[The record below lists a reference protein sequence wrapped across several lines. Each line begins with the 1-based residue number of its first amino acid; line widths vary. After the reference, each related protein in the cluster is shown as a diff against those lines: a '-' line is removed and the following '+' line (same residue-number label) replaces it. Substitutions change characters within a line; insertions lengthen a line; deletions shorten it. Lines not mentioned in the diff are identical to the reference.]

1 MTEDQTAHHTAT
13 DEIRERASLFA
24 VGALPS
30 DEAAEFREHLKN
42 CGVCAEEA
50 RAFLD
55 AASWLPFATDGVAAP
70 SHLREKLMARIQQP
84 DPPPGI
90 QVVRAAE
97 GAWHTLVPGVV
108 ARRLYEESPSGN
120 VALLVRMEP
129 GAQYPPHS
137 HADVEH
143 CYVLEGELHFGDLV
157 LRPGDYQCALPSTTH
172 RDSHT
177 VNGCTV
183 LIIASQKNAML
194 PWTR

>member
-1 MTEDQTAHHTAT
+1 MTAHQSAN

-24 VGALPS
+24 SGALPP
-30 DEAAEFREHLKN
+30 DEETEFQEHVKT

-50 RAFLD
+50 RAFRDTAGWLLF
-55 AASWLPFATDGVAAP
+55 ASGGVAASP
-70 SHLREKLMARIQQP
+70 HLREKLLARIQP
-84 DPPPGI
+84 PEPPPGI
-90 QVVRAAE
+90 RVVRANE

-108 ARRLYEESPSGN
+108 AKRLYQESSTGN

-129 GAQYPPHS
+129 GAKYPPHS

-157 LRPGDYQCALPSTTH
+157 LYPGDYQCAMASTKH

-183 LIIASQKNAML
+183 LIVASQQNAML